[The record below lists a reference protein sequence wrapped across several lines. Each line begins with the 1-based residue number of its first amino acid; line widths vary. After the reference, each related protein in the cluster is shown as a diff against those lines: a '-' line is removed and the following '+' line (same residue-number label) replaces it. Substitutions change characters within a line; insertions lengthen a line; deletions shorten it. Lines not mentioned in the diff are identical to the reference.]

1 MAIKYHIVLYA
12 GLVVALVMLV
22 FIFVKYKKGKG
33 YTGGKKIAGLICQ
46 EDEAYFRK
54 RKILYKTGL
63 TATLICCVLVVV
75 SAFLLMA
82 KPYTSRRMQ
91 DEKYC
96 RDIILC
102 IDISTSVDYLNENL
116 LDKLKKTVDELQGE
130 RFGIV
135 IFNTSPVLLTP
146 LTDDYE
152 YVKDQLDLI
161 AQCLKSRNE
170 VNLDDAFSS
179 GYDWIYYQAYIS
191 SGTLI
196 GNEQRGSSLI
206 GDGLA
211 AAAYDFSDTDKE
223 RTKVIIFSTD
233 NDIQGTPVATLDEA
247 ADICVSNKVTVY
259 GVGTKE
265 MTPENKTSMK
275 NAVEKTGGKFY
286 LEEESGSFSEIVSS
300 IEKMSK
306 NLVKVRMVNVE
317 TPELLYPFVLM
328 LVLFVGM
335 LGLGRW
341 LKL

>member
-12 GLVVALVMLV
+12 GLAIALFMLV
-22 FIFVKYKKGKG
+22 FVFVKYKKTKK
-33 YTGGKKIAGLICQ
+33 YAGGKKIAGLICQ

-211 AAAYDFSDTDKE
+211 AAAIDFSDADKE
-223 RTKVIIFSTD
+223 RTKVVIFSTD

-247 ADICVSNKVTVY
+247 ADICVSNNVTVY
-259 GVGTKE
+259 GVGTKK
-265 MTPENKTSMK
+265 MTPENKESMK

-286 LEEESGSFSEIVSS
+286 LEEESGSFGEIVSS
-300 IEKMSK
+300 IEKLSK
-306 NLVKVRMVNVE
+306 NLVKVRMVDVE

-328 LVLFVGM
+328 LVLFAGM

>member
-12 GLVVALVMLV
+12 GLAIALFMLV
-22 FIFVKYKKGKG
+22 FVFVKYKKTKK
-33 YTGGKKIAGLICQ
+33 YAGGKKIAGLICQ

-211 AAAYDFSDTDKE
+211 AAAIDCSDADKE
-223 RTKVIIFSTD
+223 RTKVVIFSTD

-247 ADICVSNKVTVY
+247 ADICVSNNVTVY

-265 MTPENKTSMK
+265 MTPENKESMK

-286 LEEESGSFSEIVSS
+286 LEEESGSFGEIVSS
-300 IEKMSK
+300 IEKLSK
-306 NLVKVRMVNVE
+306 NLVKVRMVDVE

-328 LVLFVGM
+328 LVLFAGM